1 MYLVKKSLFSYKLTV
16 DGQQNA
22 PFKVMK
28 KKIFIYNILVFLLTS
43 LLITGYILNKR
54 NSESKKN
61 EIFNLN
67 KQILAKNQ
75 QLSNIQKN
83 FIKNKKNINDLINLD
98 SINFIKTVSS
108 KEIKNLKN
116 FKLDKYRTNE
126 IFSSG
131 NYRALASAYIDF
143 YNDDKEIILAT
154 VDGIFAISEINN
166 IENFKKISSNIF
178 DLITY
183 EDFYTNTQYGIKDIL
198 VNDDNL
204 YVSFINRKE
213 KDCFNLQILVSKIDK
228 KKLNFKKFYETSK
241 CVNKKNKHGYL
252 AHQGAGGRMFAG
264 DNSIY
269 FTTGEF
275 RNRPLAQKKDNDY
288 GKILKIN
295 LKSMKSKI
303 ISIGHRN
310 PQGLYYSN
318 KNNFII
324 STEHG
329 PKGGDEININH
340 EPEKYIKNFGWPIA
354 SYGEHYYKNYPNEIL
369 DQAPLNKSH
378 KKFGL
383 EEPIKYF
390 IPSIGISEIIS
401 LNNDEK
407 EFLFGAMGNEIAEQD
422 LGLHL
427 IKLNNERN
435 KIIMHKYIPLNERV
449 RDVVISKNKNI
460 IILFLETTSS
470 LAVIKRSSN

>member
-1 MYLVKKSLFSYKLTV
+1 
-16 DGQQNA
+16 
-22 PFKVMK
+22 MK
-28 KKIFIYNILVFLLTS
+28 KKIFIYNILVLLLTI
-43 LLITGYILNKR
+43 LLIAGYVLNKQ
-54 NSESKKN
+54 SSKSKKN
-61 EIFNLN
+61 EISNLN

-83 FIKNKKNINDLINLD
+83 FIKNKKNINDLINVD

-108 KEIKNLKN
+108 KEIKSLKN
-116 FKLDKYRTNE
+116 FKLDKYRTIE
-126 IFSSG
+126 IISSG

-143 YNDDKEIILAT
+143 YNNDKEIILAT
-154 VDGIFAISEINN
+154 VDGVFAISEINN
-166 IENFKKISSNIF
+166 IENFKKINSNIF

-183 EDFYTNTQYGIKDIL
+183 EDFYISTQYGIKDIL
-198 VNDDNL
+198 VNNDNL
-204 YVSFINRKE
+204 YVSFINRKK
-213 KDCFNLQILVSKIDK
+213 KDCFNLKILVSKINKD
-228 KKLNFKKFYETSK
+228 KLNFKNFFETSK
-241 CVNKKNKHGYL
+241 CVDKKNKHGYL
-252 AHQGAGGRMFAG
+252 AHQGAGGRMFVG

-275 RNRPLAQKKDNDY
+275 RNRPLAQKMDNDY

-295 LKSMKSKI
+295 FNSMKSKI

-310 PQGLYYSN
+310 PQGLYFSK
-318 KNNFII
+318 KNNFLI

-329 PKGGDEININH
+329 PKGGDEVNINH

-354 SYGEHYYKNYPNEIL
+354 SYGEHYYKNYSKEIL

-390 IPSIGISEIIS
+390 VPSIGISEIIS
-401 LNNDEK
+401 LDNEEK
-407 EFLFGAMGNEIAEQD
+407 EFLIGAMGNEIVEQD

-427 IKLNNERN
+427 IKLNDKRN
-435 KIIMHKYIPLNERV
+435 KIIKHNYIPLNERV
-449 RDVVISKNKNI
+449 RDVVISKNKDV

-470 LAVIKRSSN
+470 LAVLKRSSN